1 MDEQRLELKVGALV
15 LASLVG
21 VLVLLWLM
29 GELTLG
35 RGSKLAVDFA
45 HTGNVVQGAPVKL
58 GGVQV
63 GKVDAIH
70 LLPERRDAKGIP
82 LPVRMDLSVEP
93 AARGALR
100 QDARVTVGT
109 VGILGE
115 PYLELNPG
123 NAEAVLP
130 DSEALRGVDA
140 PRLDLLSEQLT
151 KFVTLLSEMLER
163 DPEAVT
169 NLAANVS
176 RLAKTLDEVLSENK
190 GDVKVLASELAAA
203 SKDLRQLAQLAK
215 ESLQPGGK
223 GARLLDDASAVA
235 AVMRKDLPGLTKSAG
250 TTLDGLAAVTGPLT
264 AEDGQQVKV
273 ALQRFTAA
281 AGQLEQIAAK
291 ADRVLGRLD
300 AGEGTGGAL
309 LKDPALYEELR
320 TLVTDLRKHPW
331 KVLWKD

>member
-15 LASLVG
+15 LATVVG

-35 RGSKLAVDFA
+35 RGGRLEVDFA
-45 HTGNVVQGAPVKL
+45 HTGNVVKGAPVKL

-63 GKVDAIH
+63 GKVDAIQ
-70 LLPERRDAKGIP
+70 LFPERRDAKGVP

-100 QDARVTVGT
+100 RDARVTVAT
-109 VGILGE
+109 VGLLGE

-123 NAEAVLP
+123 NAVAPLPESEAV
-130 DSEALRGVDA
+130 RGVDA
-140 PRLDLLSEQLT
+140 PRLDLLSEQLSR
-151 KFVTLLSEMLER
+151 FVTMLSEMLEK

-169 NLAANVS
+169 GLAANVS

-203 SKDLRQLAQLAK
+203 SKDLRQLARLAK
-215 ESLQPGGK
+215 ESMQPGGK

-250 TTLDGLAAVTGPLT
+250 TTLDGLAAVTGPLS
-264 AEDGQQVKV
+264 AEDGQQVKL
-273 ALQRFTAA
+273 ALQRFTVA

-309 LKDPALYEELR
+309 LKDPALYDELR

-331 KVLWKD
+331 KMLWKD

>member
-15 LASLVG
+15 LASVVG

-100 QDARVTVGT
+100 RDARVTVGT
-109 VGILGE
+109 VGLLGE

-123 NAEAVLP
+123 NAEAALP
-130 DSEALRGVDA
+130 ESEALRGVDA

-169 NLAANVS
+169 NLAVNVS

-250 TTLDGLAAVTGPLT
+250 TTLEGLAAVTGPLT

-309 LKDPALYEELR
+309 LKDPALYDELR